1 MTGTGIKNLILIV
14 ISTVGGFI
22 AEFLGGV
29 DSILKALVIFMIVD
43 YITGL
48 IVAFVFHK
56 SRKTEGG
63 GVSSKEGLKG
73 IIKKICM
80 LMLIGVA
87 HALDNVMG
95 ADYLRATLIMFF
107 MANEGISILENIG
120 LMGVKYPAFL
130 MKALETL
137 RDNNDGEDDNTDE

>member
-1 MTGTGIKNLILIV
+1 
-14 ISTVGGFI
+14 
-22 AEFLGGV
+22 
-29 DSILKALVIFMIVD
+29 
-43 YITGL
+43 
-48 IVAFVFHK
+48 
-56 SRKTEGG
+56 
-63 GVSSKEGLKG
+63 
-73 IIKKICM
+73 M